1 MYVTKRINCLRK
13 YAPFINMDY
22 GRRWRVVLVGHS
34 YIRRLGQYIYTDSR
48 RRNLMLSNV
57 DVSVAGYGGATV
69 SRLYDEL
76 HSNIVADADVIFVH
90 IGENDYEHHE
100 PMVTAQRI
108 MSLATDM
115 VCTHNA
121 RCVIISELVRFA
133 VHRSDWCI
141 RVNRCLRQ
149 LSREVPVYNIRLWR
163 QRRGLYNPRSCL
175 FDRHGVHLN
184 PVHMQVYW
192 SSVRYAVL
200 SCMRR
205 QR

>member
-1 MYVTKRINCLRK
+1 M
-13 YAPFINMDY
+13 
-22 GRRWRVVLVGHS
+22 
-34 YIRRLGQYIYTDSR
+34 YTDNR

-69 SRLYDEL
+69 SSLYDEL
-76 HSNIVADADVIFVH
+76 PSNIIADADVIFVH

-108 MSLATDM
+108 MSLAIDM
-115 VCTHNA
+115 VCTNGA
-121 RCVIISELVRFA
+121 RCIIISELVRFA

-149 LSREVPVYNIRLWR
+149 LAREVAVYNIRLWR
-163 QRRGLYNPRSCL
+163 QRRGLYNRRSCI

-192 SSVRYAVL
+192 NSVRYAVL
-200 SCMRR
+200 SGMRR

>member
-1 MYVTKRINCLRK
+1 M
-13 YAPFINMDY
+13 
-22 GRRWRVVLVGHS
+22 
-34 YIRRLGQYIYTDSR
+34 YTDNR

-69 SRLYDEL
+69 SSLYDEL
-76 HSNIVADADVIFVH
+76 PSNIIADADVIFAH

-108 MSLATDM
+108 MSLAIDM
-115 VCTHNA
+115 ICTNGA

-133 VHRSDWCI
+133 VHRCDWCI

-149 LSREVPVYNIRLWR
+149 LAREVAVYNIRLWR
-163 QRRGLYNPRSCL
+163 QRRGLYNRRSCI

-192 SSVRYAVL
+192 NSVRYAVL
-200 SCMRR
+200 SGMRR

>member
-1 MYVTKRINCLRK
+1 
-13 YAPFINMDY
+13 MDY
-22 GRRWRVVLVGHS
+22 DRRLRVVLVGHS
-34 YIRRLGQYIYTDSR
+34 YIRRLGQFMYTDSR
-48 RRNLMLSNV
+48 RRNMMLSNV

-69 SRLYDEL
+69 TRLSDEL
-76 HSNIVADADVIFVH
+76 RSNIVADADVIFVH
-90 IGENDYEHHE
+90 IGENDYERDE
-100 PMVTAQRI
+100 PIVTAQRI

-115 VCTHNA
+115 VCSHGA

-149 LSREVPVYNIRLWR
+149 LAREVDVHNIRLWR
-163 QRRGLYNPRSCL
+163 LRRGLYNPRSCL

-192 SSVRYAVL
+192 NSVRYAVL